1 MLELPSTQI
10 LGTLATGVRFNGSA
24 LMVTITVDV
33 AVHPKPSVTVRVYVP
48 AFTAAAD
55 AVTVGFITV
64 DVNPFGPVH
73 W

>member
-33 AVHPKPSVTVRVYVP
+33 AVHPKPSVTVSV
-48 AFTAAAD
+48 
-55 AVTVGFITV
+55 
-64 DVNPFGPVH
+64 
-73 W
+73 